1 MMWNKS
7 LAEIVA
13 ENYSY
18 GAVLHQFGIDF
29 IKYPYK
35 ILSSICISRHISP
48 HLVVREMELK
58 TQYNKEETQSLHF
71 ARLAKYPV
79 DMVIDYL
86 KQSHRVFMRHRLP
99 YMKDLIDHTHLPAT
113 DSPYFE
119 IVNDLKIAFP
129 LFAEDFIHH
138 ILEEEAEIFNHI
150 MQLDDVVYHKLPVTK
165 MYFAMEKHSIGKFA
179 ASHTIDDD
187 DMAGIR
193 ELTHDYQIKTDTP
206 FLLKVLYTELL
217 AFEEEL
223 SQHAAI
229 ENQVL
234 IPKALKLEAAV
245 KKIFQEK
252 AKLN

>member
-1 MMWNKS
+1 MWNKS
-7 LAEIVA
+7 LTEIVA

-29 IKYPYK
+29 FKYPHK
-35 ILSSICISRHISP
+35 TLVSICMARHISP
-48 HLVVREMELK
+48 HLIVRELELK
-58 TQYNKEETQSLHF
+58 TQDNEDKEQLVHF

-86 KQSHRVFMRHRLP
+86 KQSHRIFMRYRLP
-99 YMKDLIDHTHLPAT
+99 YMTDLINHTHLPAI

-138 ILEEEAEIFNHI
+138 ILEEESEIFCHV
-150 MQLDDVVYHKLPVTK
+150 MRLDDVVYHKLPISK
-165 MYFAMEKHSIGKFA
+165 MYFAMEKYSIAKFA
-179 ASHTIDDD
+179 ASHTTDDD
-187 DMAGIR
+187 DMEGIR
-193 ELTHDYQIKTDTP
+193 EMTQDYQINTDTP

-217 AFEEEL
+217 AFEKEL
-223 SQHAAI
+223 SRHAVI
-229 ENQVL
+229 ENQIL
-234 IPKALKLEAAV
+234 IPKALKLEALV

-252 AKLN
+252 TKFN